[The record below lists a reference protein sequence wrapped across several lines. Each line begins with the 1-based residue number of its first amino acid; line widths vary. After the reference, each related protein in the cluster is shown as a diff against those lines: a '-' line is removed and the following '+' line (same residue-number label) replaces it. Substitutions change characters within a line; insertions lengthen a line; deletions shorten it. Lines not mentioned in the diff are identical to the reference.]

1 MDGSEK
7 QDRPVSQSIVANI
20 QLGLPATVSKL
31 SSKMR
36 FIDKTA
42 PILKEAGIIRNIE
55 LIKPLNIRACGI
67 ATSSRTTNAFGGIL
81 YVAGAVRQ
89 DVLIEN
95 GTIYKTRQESTVDL
109 DEIDDLDIQK
119 KLKYIS
125 IMNTYKLLDELME
138 DTERPELV
146 MVDTPILLERADAPL
161 DNRVDIKELYDNC
174 KTVIYDFWMKHK
186 ERVYPYKKNG
196 VKIVSIGNK
205 RFGAVIFALKEDKI
219 QFIPDIIDKSIV
231 NKLTKKKSETDK
243 SYIEKMQNV
252 GIKRLLHGILVK
264 RTRTAAFQLDGI
276 NEDARLEPEALR
288 SLGLMGMHI
297 KAGNSTPP
305 LLIEMLGTV
314 NDWSTDMLDELAAQ
328 VMSLITFDQSKAK
341 PLPMWYAEY
350 ALKPIEVRPGVLEYY
365 KAEAKQMLREQELEN
380 VWKDGFDVFEE

>member
-1 MDGSEK
+1 MDGNKKE
-7 QDRPVSQSIVANI
+7 DRPVSQSIVANV

-55 LIKPLNIRACGI
+55 LIKPLNIRASGI

-95 GTIYKTRQESTVDL
+95 GTIYKTRQESTVEL

-119 KLKYIS
+119 KLKYIN
-125 IMNTYKLLDELME
+125 IMNTYKLLDELMQ
-138 DTERPELV
+138 DTEKPELV
-146 MVDTPILLERADAPL
+146 MVDTPLLLERADAPL
-161 DNRVDIKELYDNC
+161 DDRVDVKKIYDRC
-174 KTVIYDFWMKHK
+174 KTVIKDFWIKHK
-186 ERVYPYKKNG
+186 ENVYPYKENG
-196 VKIVSIGNK
+196 IKIVSVGNK
-205 RFGAVIFALKEDKI
+205 RFGAVIFALSEDKI
-219 QFIPDIIDKSIV
+219 QFIPDKINKNMVGKITDEKYM
-231 NKLTKKKSETDK
+231 NKLK
-243 SYIEKMQNV
+243 NV
-252 GIKRLLHGILVK
+252 GIKRLLHGVLVK
-264 RTRTAAFQLDGI
+264 RTRTAAFQFDGI
-276 NEDARLEPEALR
+276 NKDSRLEPEELR
-288 SLGLMGMHI
+288 NLGLMGMHI

-314 NDWSTDMLDELAAQ
+314 NDWSTDMLDELAGQ

-341 PLPMWYAEY
+341 PLPLWYAEY
-350 ALKPIEVRPGVLEYY
+350 ALRPIEVRPGVLEYY

-380 VWKDGFDVFEE
+380 VWKEGFDVFEE

>member
-7 QDRPVSQSIVANI
+7 ENRPVSQSIVANI

-95 GTIYKTRQESTVDL
+95 GTIYKTRQESIVDL

-119 KLKYIS
+119 KLKYIN
-125 IMNTYKLLDELME
+125 IMNTYELLDELME
-138 DTERPELV
+138 DTEKPELV
-146 MVDTPILLERADAPL
+146 MVDTPLLLERADAPL
-161 DNRVDIKELYDNC
+161 DDRIDIKQIYDRC
-174 KTVIYDFWMKHK
+174 KDVINDFWMKHK
-186 ERVYPYKKNG
+186 ERVYPYKENG

-205 RFGAVIFALKEDKI
+205 RFGAVIFALSDDKI
-219 QFIPDIIDKSIV
+219 QFIPDIIDKNMVDKITNEQYM
-231 NKLTKKKSETDK
+231 NKLKD
-243 SYIEKMQNV
+243 V
-252 GIKRLLHGILVK
+252 GLKRLLHGVLVK
-264 RTRTAAFQLDGI
+264 RTRTAAFQFDGI
-276 NEDARLEPEALR
+276 NKDSRLEPEALR

-314 NDWSTDMLDELAAQ
+314 NDWSTDMLDELSAQ
-328 VMSLITFDQSKAK
+328 VMSLITFDQSESK

-350 ALKPIEVRPGVLEYY
+350 ALKPIEVKPGVLEYY
-365 KAEAKQMLREQELEN
+365 KAEVKHMLREQELEN
-380 VWKDGFDVFEE
+380 VWKDGFDIFEE

>member
-1 MDGSEK
+1 MDGNKKE
-7 QDRPVSQSIVANI
+7 DRYVSQSIVANI

-42 PILKEAGIIRNIE
+42 PMLKEAGIIRNIE

-95 GTIYKTRQESTVDL
+95 GTIYKTRQESTVEL

-119 KLKYIS
+119 KLKYIN
-125 IMNTYKLLDELME
+125 IINTYKLLDELME
-138 DTERPELV
+138 DTEKPELV
-146 MVDTPILLERADAPL
+146 MVDTPLLLERADAPL
-161 DNRVDIKELYDNC
+161 DDRVDVKKIYDRC
-174 KTVIYDFWMKHK
+174 KTAIKDFWMKHK
-186 ERVYPYKKNG
+186 ENIYPYKENG
-196 VKIVSIGNK
+196 VKVVSIGNK
-205 RFGAVIFALKEDKI
+205 RFGAVIFALTEDKI
-219 QFIPDIIDKSIV
+219 QFIPDNINKNMVGKITDEKYM
-231 NKLTKKKSETDK
+231 NKLK
-243 SYIEKMQNV
+243 NV
-252 GIKRLLHGILVK
+252 GIKRLLHGVLVK
-264 RTRTAAFQLDGI
+264 RTRTAAFQFDGI
-276 NEDARLEPEALR
+276 NKDSRLEPEELR
-288 SLGLMGMHI
+288 DLGLMGMHI

-305 LLIEMLGTV
+305 LLIEMLGTI

-328 VMSLITFDQSKAK
+328 VMTLITFDQSKAK
-341 PLPMWYAEY
+341 PLPLWYAEY
-350 ALKPIEVRPGVLEYY
+350 ALRPIEVRPGVLEYY

-380 VWKDGFDVFEE
+380 VWKEGFDVFEE

>member
-1 MDGSEK
+1 MDGNKKE
-7 QDRPVSQSIVANI
+7 DRPVSQSIVANI

-42 PILKEAGIIRNIE
+42 PLLKEAGIIRNIE

-95 GTIYKTRQESTVDL
+95 GTIYKTRQESTVEL

-119 KLKYIS
+119 KLKYVNI
-125 IMNTYKLLDELME
+125 INTYKLLDELME
-138 DTERPELV
+138 DTEKPELV
-146 MVDTPILLERADAPL
+146 MVDTPLLLERADAPL
-161 DNRVDIKELYDNC
+161 DNRVDVKEIYDRC
-174 KTVIYDFWMKHK
+174 KTVIKNFWMKHK
-186 ERVYPYKKNG
+186 DNIYPYKENG
-196 VKIVSIGNK
+196 VKVVSVGNK
-205 RFGAVIFALKEDKI
+205 RFGAIIFALTEDKI
-219 QFIPDIIDKSIV
+219 QFIPDTINKNMVGKITDEKYM
-231 NKLTKKKSETDK
+231 NKLK
-243 SYIEKMQNV
+243 NV
-252 GIKRLLHGILVK
+252 GIKRLLHGVLVK
-264 RTRTAAFQLDGI
+264 RTRTAAFQFDGI
-276 NEDARLEPEALR
+276 NKDSRLEPEELR
-288 SLGLMGMHI
+288 DLGLMGMHI

-305 LLIEMLGTV
+305 LLIEMLGTI

-328 VMSLITFDQSKAK
+328 VMTLITFDQSKAK
-341 PLPMWYAEY
+341 PLPLWYAEY
-350 ALKPIEVRPGVLEYY
+350 ALRPIEVRPGVLEYY

-380 VWKDGFDVFEE
+380 VWKEGFDVFEE

>member
-1 MDGSEK
+1 MDGTEK

-55 LIKPLNIRACGI
+55 LIKPLNIRASGI
-67 ATSSRTTNAFGGIL
+67 VTSNRTINAFGGIL

-95 GTIYKTRQESTVDL
+95 GTIYKTRQESIVDL

-119 KLKYIS
+119 QLKYIN

-138 DTERPELV
+138 DTEKPELV
-146 MVDTPILLERADAPL
+146 MVDMPLLLERSDDPL
-161 DNRVDIKELYDNC
+161 KGRDDIK
-174 KTVIYDFWMKHK
+174 KIYDRCKVVINEFWMKHK
-186 ERVYPYKKNG
+186 DNIYPYKENG

-205 RFGAVIFALKEDKI
+205 RFGAIIFALNKDNFE
-219 QFIPDIIDKSIV
+219 FIPDIIDKSIV
-231 NKLTKKKSETDK
+231 GKITDKQYMNKLK
-243 SYIEKMQNV
+243 NV

-264 RTRTAAFQLDGI
+264 RTRTAAFQLDAI
-276 NEDARLEPEALR
+276 NPDTRLEPEELR
-288 SLGLMGMHI
+288 DLGIMGMHI

-314 NDWSTDMLDELAAQ
+314 KDWSTDMLDELAAQ

-350 ALKPIEVRPGVLEYY
+350 ALKPIEVKPGVLEYY